1 MNSAVTT
8 RAARLAMWLVAVAA
22 AGAALGNDTGA
33 APRPL
38 PKFDRVMSI
47 DTPRAVVDLEM
58 TDQDGR
64 ARRISDLAGAPTLV
78 FFGFTHCPDV
88 CPTTLQ
94 KLALIKSSR
103 AKELAGLRVAF
114 ISVDGERDTPAAM
127 KEFLKRFPAEFL
139 GLTAPSEQVR
149 SLALGLSAPFF
160 KDPPTDGANGDDYA
174 VQHSSRLFALDRQ
187 GRLRAEIYDASPD
200 AIAGVA
206 SALLAE

>member
-1 MNSAVTT
+1 M
-8 RAARLAMWLVAVAA
+8 RAARLAMLLVASAGIA
-22 AGAALGNDTGA
+22 FGAAK
-33 APRPL
+33 PL
-38 PKFDRVMSI
+38 PKFDRVMTI
-47 DTPRAVVDLEM
+47 DTPRAVVDLAM
-58 TDQDGR
+58 TDQDGK
-64 ARRISDLAGAPTLV
+64 ATRISDLAGAPTLV

-103 AKELAGLRVAF
+103 AKDLEGLRIAF
-114 ISVDGERDTPAAM
+114 VSVDGERDTPAVM
-127 KEFLKRFPAEFL
+127 KEYLKRFPAEFV

-149 SLALGLSAPFF
+149 TLALGLSAPFF
-160 KDPPTDGANGDDYA
+160 KDPPKDGEYA

-206 SALLAE
+206 QALLAE

>member
-1 MNSAVTT
+1 M
-8 RAARLAMWLVAVAA
+8 RAARLAMLLVASAGIA
-22 AGAALGNDTGA
+22 FGAAK
-33 APRPL
+33 PL

-47 DTPRAVVDLEM
+47 DTPRAVVDLAM
-58 TDQDGR
+58 TDQDGK
-64 ARRISDLAGAPTLV
+64 ATRISDLAGAPTLV

-103 AKELAGLRVAF
+103 AKDLEGLRIAF
-114 ISVDGERDTPAAM
+114 VSVDGERDTPAVM
-127 KEFLKRFPAEFL
+127 KEYLKRFPAEFV

-149 SLALGLSAPFF
+149 TLALGLSAPFF
-160 KDPPTDGANGDDYA
+160 KDPPKDGEYA

-206 SALLAE
+206 QALLAE